1 MLKELTSLCGI
12 SGNEDSV
19 REYIKKA
26 VEPYCDSIKE
36 DVLGNLI
43 AFKKGK
49 IGRRVMLCA
58 HMDEVGLIVSSITE
72 DGYLKFKT
80 VGGIDPRILPGKRVL
95 VGENK
100 LPGVIGIKAVH
111 LTTAEERKKTVPVE
125 EMYIDIGAG
134 WTLGEVVQPGDSIAF
149 DSNYYEFGEGLVK
162 AKALDDRA
170 GCAALISLLQVNKQY
185 PFDLYVCFLVQEEV
199 GLRGAKVV
207 AQTVRPDIAVVAETT
222 TCSDTSGA
230 AEHEMVTKLGDGPV
244 VSVLDSASYSD
255 NALRVL
261 LCSLAE
267 QNGLK
272 VQVKRST
279 AGGND
284 AGALQLYGRGT
295 RTVVLSLPCRYIHS
309 PASVISK
316 ADFET
321 YCTLIQILI
330 DHLADEIG

>member
-1 MLKELTSLCGI
+1 MLKELTDLCGV

-19 REYIKKA
+19 RKYIRQV
-26 VEPYCDSIKE
+26 VEPFCDSIKE

-43 AFKKGK
+43 VHKKGK
-49 IGRRVMLCA
+49 TERKVMLCA
-58 HMDEVGLIVSSITE
+58 HMDEVGLIVSSVSE

-111 LTTAEERKKTVPVE
+111 LTTAEERKKTVPVRD
-125 EMYIDIGAG
+125 MYIDIGAG
-134 WTLGEVVQPGDSIAF
+134 RPMGDVVQPGDYIAF
-149 DSNYYEFGEGLVK
+149 DSACHEFGEGLIK
-162 AKALDDRA
+162 AKALDDRV
-170 GCAALISLLQVNKQY
+170 GCAALISLLQKNKQY

-207 AQTVRPDIAVVAETT
+207 AQTIQPDIAIVAEAT

-230 AEHEMVTKLGDGPV
+230 AAHEMVTKLGEGSA
-244 VSVLDSASYSD
+244 VSILDSASYSD
-255 NALRVL
+255 NSLREL
-261 LCSLAE
+261 ICSLAE

-272 VQVKRST
+272 VQLKKST

-284 AGALQLYGRGT
+284 AGSLQLYGRGT
-295 RTVVLSLPCRYIHS
+295 KTVVLSLPCRYIHS

-321 YCTLIQILI
+321 YCRMIQILI
-330 DHLADEIG
+330 DHLEDEIG